1 MSKKKIFGQ
10 LIHFIEQGNRTEQTL
25 MQTIK
30 KSSDNLYKD
39 MEKVKFEANMK
50 MDSMQQQLD
59 KFENEQNDKLDD
71 HKR

>member
-50 MDSMQQQLD
+50 MDSMQ
-59 KFENEQNDKLDD
+59 
-71 HKR
+71 